1 MKLKIFSVIAGLALL
16 FSACDEVLDRPSPTV
31 AEDESYWVSAEKVRL
46 YSNSFYLHYFEGYGT
61 GWTHSSAPLLDYTFN
76 DDVVNPGSVY
86 PCRAYFDRM
95 GWQLQVDPPGQHHG

>member
-61 GWTHSSAPLLDYTFN
+61 GWTHSSTLPPRLSLPVPCLLRPDGMATTS
-76 DDVVNPGSVY
+76 GSAG
-86 PCRAYFDRM
+86 PTSWLTGSTA
-95 GWQLQVDPPGQHHG
+95 G

>member
-76 DDVVNPGSVY
+76 DDVVNYSTQAQFT
-86 PCRAYFDRM
+86 RAVPTST
-95 GWQLQVDPPGQHHG
+95 GWDGKID